1 MSLAE
6 AFPLYFPTD
15 ARRAFETEDAVRRI
29 VLSARLASGSRV
41 LDLAAGRGVAALHLA
56 KEYGCDV
63 VAADCDDVALHQL
76 VDRVKGHGLSGQI
89 EVRKVDYKK
98 LPFPEGEFDCIV
110 LLGRVLFPAEATAK
124 ELRRLLA
131 LNGHLC
137 LTYPAKI
144 GRSPSPEILSA
155 WEARL
160 GEPLMLPRELLAL
173 IERLGYEP
181 QCVETL
187 SDAELADLYRQCEGK
202 LDAEPR
208 GDALKKEIELFREHG
223 KAAVTYAFA
232 IARRKEPGEK
242 PPASRDRG

>member
-1 MSLAE
+1 MSPAE
-6 AFPLYFPTD
+6 AFPLYFPSD
-15 ARRAFETEDAVRRI
+15 VRRAFETEDVVRRI
-29 VLSARLASGSRV
+29 VLSAHLASGARV
-41 LDLAAGRGVAALHLA
+41 LDLAAGRGLSAIHLA

-89 EVRKVDYKK
+89 EVRKIDYKR

-110 LLGRVLFPAEATAK
+110 LQGRVPFPAEVAARD
-124 ELRRLLA
+124 LRRLLA

-144 GRSPSPEILSA
+144 GRVPSPEILSA

-160 GEPLMLPRELLAL
+160 GEPVMLPRELLAL
-173 IERLGYEP
+173 LERAGYEP

-187 SDAELADLYRQCEGK
+187 ADAELADLYRQCEGK
-202 LDAEPR
+202 LESDPR
-208 GDALKKEIELFREHG
+208 ASGLKQEIELFRSQA
-223 KAAVTYAFA
+223 KASVTYAFA
-232 IARRKEPGEK
+232 IARRKEP
-242 PPASRDRG
+242 